1 VNNVKEQILA
11 EHREKL
17 ASIRKIPSV
26 WKRFR
31 AEEKLRAETIA
42 RIRAIENVETEVR
55 IERTLRVAESLKC
68 DSAMISVVRKYNG
81 HSQYGWE
88 KACGCDGRIKRVTR
102 SLGWN
107 LTSQVIWEIR
117 RERNIWPAR

>member
-1 VNNVKEQILA
+1 MSIKEQILA
-11 EHREKL
+11 EHRVKL
-17 ASIRKIPSV
+17 AEIQRIPSV
-26 WKRFR
+26 WKCFR
-31 AEEKLRAETIA
+31 EEEKLRANTVT

-55 IERTLRVAESLKC
+55 VERTLRVAESLKS
-68 DSAMISVVRKYNG
+68 DSAMVAVVRRYNG

>member
-1 VNNVKEQILA
+1 MNIKEQILA
-11 EHREKL
+11 EHRAKL
-17 ASIRKIPSV
+17 TEIRKIPSV

-31 AEEKLRAETIA
+31 AEEKLRVDTIA
-42 RIRAIENVETEVR
+42 RMRAIENVETEVH
-55 IERTLRVAESLKC
+55 IERTLRLAESLKC
-68 DSAMISVVRKYNG
+68 DSAMVAVVRKYNG

-88 KACGCDGRIKRVTR
+88 KAGGCDGRIKRVTR
-102 SLGWN
+102 SLGWT

>member
-1 VNNVKEQILA
+1 MNIKEQILA
-11 EHREKL
+11 EHRVKL
-17 ASIRKIPSV
+17 AEIRKIPSV

-31 AEEKLRAETIA
+31 AEEKLRVDTIA
-42 RIRAIENVETEVR
+42 RIRAIENIEAEVR

-81 HSQYGWE
+81 RSQYGWE

>member
-1 VNNVKEQILA
+1 MNIKDQILA
-11 EHREKL
+11 EHRVKL
-17 ASIRKIPSV
+17 DSIRKIPSV

-31 AEEKLRAETIA
+31 AEEKLRADTIA
-42 RIRAIENVETEVR
+42 RIRAIEKVETEVR
-55 IERTLRVAESLKC
+55 VERTLRLAESLKG
-68 DSAMISVVRKYNG
+68 DSAMVAVVRKYNG

-88 KACGCDGRIKRVTR
+88 KACGCDGRIKRATR
-102 SLGWN
+102 TLGWN